1 MMQCLRQ
8 IIILKCFL
16 YVDVVVK
23 LFSSTIRKYHSKI
36 KHNEYFVS
44 VIFKKKLNY
53 ILQNI
58 HVVDKTRIA
67 TCNLGCFYFGF
78 YASREAENLFN

>member
-8 IIILKCFL
+8 ITILNVLL
-16 YVDVVVK
+16 YVDVAVK

-44 VIFKKKLNY
+44 VIF
-53 ILQNI
+53 
-58 HVVDKTRIA
+58 
-67 TCNLGCFYFGF
+67 
-78 YASREAENLFN
+78 